1 MSCCIAELC
10 GNTESN
16 AVSTDTM
23 VTILLVCGV
32 VNDNN
37 LHAIKDTSDNMQLES
52 QRKSSDR
59 RTLADDDQ
67 RPVKKPR
74 IVNDDIDNN
83 KESTDPSETQNQEV
97 YYASYSLTLHTNKM
111 LPIYMKTVRFST

>member
-1 MSCCIAELC
+1 
-10 GNTESN
+10 
-16 AVSTDTM
+16 M
-23 VTILLVCGV
+23 VTTLLVCDV
-32 VNDNN
+32 ANDNVM
-37 LHAIKDTSDNMQLES
+37 HTIKDTSDNMQLES

-97 YYASYSLTLHTNKM
+97 YIL
-111 LPIYMKTVRFST
+111 

>member
-1 MSCCIAELC
+1 MLCCIAELC
-10 GNTESN
+10 GNTEST

-23 VTILLVCGV
+23 VTTLLVCDV

-37 LHAIKDTSDNMQLES
+37 TIKDTSDKVQLES

-97 YYASYSLTLHTNKM
+97 YHASYSLILHTNKM
-111 LPIYMKTVRFST
+111 VPINMKTVRFIT

>member
-1 MSCCIAELC
+1 
-10 GNTESN
+10 
-16 AVSTDTM
+16 M
-23 VTILLVCGV
+23 VTTLLVCDV
-32 VNDNN
+32 VNDNVM
-37 LHAIKDTSDNMQLES
+37 HTIKDTSDNMQLES

-97 YYASYSLTLHTNKM
+97 YIHLVA
-111 LPIYMKTVRFST
+111 

>member
-1 MSCCIAELC
+1 
-10 GNTESN
+10 
-16 AVSTDTM
+16 M
-23 VTILLVCGV
+23 VTTLLVCDV
-32 VNDNN
+32 VNDNVM
-37 LHAIKDTSDNMQLES
+37 HTIKDTSDNMQLDS

-59 RTLADDDQ
+59 RTLADDDH

-97 YYASYSLTLHTNKM
+97 YIL
-111 LPIYMKTVRFST
+111 